1 MTDDTSLII
10 DGILI
15 PVGAARGVKASL
27 ELIDNGQLRR
37 TVNGELVDL
46 TRTTSRKYK
55 LSLSCSDLS
64 TPTLADLV
72 RGQQVQ
78 VVPPKRLRQAVP
90 ASGQVTLRRP
100 AADGTLRAHA
110 ADGATVEYAVAGD
123 VVTAPAGS
131 IVSYLPVLDMLVS
144 SVSHDAEE
152 WDATE
157 SWSVELEEV

>member
-1 MTDDTSLII
+1 MTDDTSLTI

-15 PVGAARGVKASL
+15 PVGAARGVKAAL
-27 ELIDNGQLRR
+27 ELVDNGQLRR

-72 RGQQVQ
+72 RGQAVT

-90 ASGQVTLRRP
+90 YSGTVTLRRP
-100 AADGTLRAHA
+100 AAEGTLRAQ
-110 ADGATVEYAVAGD
+110 DQSGAAVACTLDGD
-123 VVTAPAGS
+123 VVSAPAGS
-131 IVSYLPVLDMLVS
+131 IVSYLPVLDMLVA

-157 SWSVELEEV
+157 SWSIELEEV